1 MQGMK
6 QVFSF
11 TLARQTE
18 SKGWRGITITLCL
31 LLFLLPAVILPCVEY
46 FGGNE
51 PIPEPE
57 LPPHLMDDTFIP
69 LVTAPDILYMVD
81 DSTGTPTDL
90 SFLTALPGYEHLTIV
105 PCADLDA
112 AAAQSAGQ
120 PRALIVFLSENNG
133 AFALDVLL
141 PDGCALTDSDAYEL
155 ASVIANAFPQLL
167 ALKAGVAPETALA
180 LQTPIVSTVTS
191 DSSFDAGDP
200 LADVRELLGMLLPY
214 VNIMLI
220 YFLVLFYGQGV
231 ANSVILEKTSKLM
244 DSFLVA
250 VKPRAMIFGKVFAI
264 WLGSVIQFLLWVLS
278 VAAGFAVGIALVKA
292 INPSSTMGILL
303 FFDFVGGISGVFT
316 LSGAIVAVLMILAG
330 FLLYCAI
337 AAIGGALAGKPEDLS
352 STNLL
357 FTLILIVSFFTTLQ
371 SGFLD
376 GNVRSGVGWMDLV
389 PFTAI
394 LITPSRILLGNV
406 PVWTG
411 LAALL
416 LTVALTALLV
426 ALAGKLYQMMALYKG
441 NLPKPR
447 QILQMLK
454 NK

>member
-1 MQGMK
+1 M
-6 QVFSF
+6 
-11 TLARQTE
+11 
-18 SKGWRGITITLCL
+18 
-31 LLFLLPAVILPCVEY
+31 
-46 FGGNE
+46 
-51 PIPEPE
+51 
-57 LPPHLMDDTFIP
+57 
-69 LVTAPDILYMVD
+69 
-81 DSTGTPTDL
+81 
-90 SFLTALPGYEHLTIV
+90 
-105 PCADLDA
+105 
-112 AAAQSAGQ
+112 
-120 PRALIVFLSENNG
+120 
-133 AFALDVLL
+133 
-141 PDGCALTDSDAYEL
+141 
-155 ASVIANAFPQLL
+155 
-167 ALKAGVAPETALA
+167 
-180 LQTPIVSTVTS
+180 
-191 DSSFDAGDP
+191 
-200 LADVRELLGMLLPY
+200 
-214 VNIMLI
+214 
-220 YFLVLFYGQGV
+220 
-231 ANSVILEKTSKLM
+231 
-244 DSFLVA
+244 
-250 VKPRAMIFGKVFAI
+250 
-264 WLGSVIQFLLWVLS
+264 
-278 VAAGFAVGIALVKA
+278 
-292 INPSSTMGILL
+292 
-303 FFDFVGGISGVFT
+303 GGISGVFT